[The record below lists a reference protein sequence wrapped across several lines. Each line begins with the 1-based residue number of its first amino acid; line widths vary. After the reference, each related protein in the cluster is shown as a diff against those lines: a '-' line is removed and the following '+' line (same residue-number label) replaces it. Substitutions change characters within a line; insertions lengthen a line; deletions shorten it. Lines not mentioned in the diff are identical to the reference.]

1 MEALMVQKAEFQKIL
16 ESSRSKSAKI
26 RELAGAG
33 MKTAD
38 IGRAL
43 HITYQ
48 HAYKVLHDE
57 EQKKGAVKG
66 GFSESPQNQLAP
78 SQAKLRLGPDG
89 RVVIPAA
96 FRETLGLG
104 EGDTLFARIENGEIH
119 LLTSAA
125 VMRRVNAMVRE
136 FVPEGV
142 SLVDEL
148 IEERRREAR
157 QD

>member
-1 MEALMVQKAEFQKIL
+1 MTQNTAFQKIV
-16 ESSRSKSAKI
+16 ESTQSKSAKI
-26 RELAGAG
+26 RELAAEG
-33 MKTAD
+33 MRTAD
-38 IGRAL
+38 IARVL

-48 HAYKVLHDE
+48 HAYKVLNDE
-57 EQKKGAVKG
+57 AQKKGVTKS
-66 GFSESPQNQLAP
+66 GFSESVQNQLAS

-125 VMRRVNAMVRE
+125 LMRRVNVIVRE

-148 IEERRREAR
+148 IEERRREAE

>member
-1 MEALMVQKAEFQKIL
+1 METLMVQNATFEKIV
-16 ESSRSKSAKI
+16 ESDKSKSAKI
-26 RELAGAG
+26 RELASAG
-33 MKTAD
+33 MRTAD
-38 IGRAL
+38 IARAL

-48 HAYKVLHDE
+48 HAYKVLNDE
-57 EQKKGAVKG
+57 AQKKSAANT
-66 GFSESPQNQLAP
+66 GFAESPQNELAP

-89 RVVIPAA
+89 RIVIPAA

-104 EGDTLFARIENGEIH
+104 EGDALFARIENGEIH
-119 LLTSAA
+119 LLTSTA
-125 VMRRVNAMVRE
+125 VMRRVNEMVRK

-148 IEERRREAR
+148 IEERRREAK